1 MLFISE
7 LTLKKDISMSNSQA
21 TNGGVL
27 QEDDGDI
34 LRNLGIVG
42 LIIVVFMLC
51 LGVGL
56 MLLL

>member
-1 MLFISE
+1 MGDTQSTSGE
-7 LTLKKDISMSNSQA
+7 
-21 TNGGVL
+21 VL

-34 LRNLGIVG
+34 LRNLGLVG
-42 LIIVVFMLC
+42 LVLVVFMLC